1 MTFDWTYVATLFVD
15 SDFWWAVLTVA
26 ELSVAAWVIGL
37 VCGFFLALGK
47 LSTRTWVRYPART
60 YIWFFRAVPLL
71 VLLIFIYNLPQ
82 LAPAT
87 SVVLS
92 GPFAAG
98 LIAMALSESAYIA
111 EIHRGGLLSVP
122 DGQREAGYSLGLG
135 FFAIQRKIVIPQA
148 IRIALPTLSN
158 QYVTIVK
165 LTSLVSV
172 ISLTEILFVGQ
183 QLYTRNF
190 KVLETMLAVAAYY
203 VFIVTIADFALKR
216 LESALDVTRSRD
228 NRPVRTGMALTEDIG
243 SPAIVSGENADSDIP
258 ALELIR
264 LTKRY
269 GGTTVLDDIDVTIQR
284 GQVVSIIGPSGS
296 GKTTLIRSI
305 NGMTNVD
312 AGEVRLSGQTLLK
325 RADGESTRNSH
336 MRPADVARIGM
347 VFQDFQLFPHRTVL
361 QNLLVGPLHH
371 RMADTETLK
380 KQALGLLDRVGMK
393 AHARK
398 YPHQLSGG
406 QKQRV
411 AIARALAMQPE
422 ILVFDE
428 PTSALDPEL
437 IGDILA
443 VIEGLA
449 AEGLTMLIV
458 THEMRFAFRA
468 SDEILFMEHGLIA
481 DSGAPATLKSRDAD
495 SRIGRFLG
503 DMYG

>member
-1 MTFDWTYVATLFVD
+1 MSFDWSYVASLFVNV
-15 SDFWWAVLTVA
+15 DFWWAVLTVA
-26 ELSVAAWVIGL
+26 ELSVAAWVIGV

-47 LSTRTWVRYPART
+47 LSTCRWINVPARI
-60 YIWFFRAVPLL
+60 YIWFFRSVPLL

-87 SVVLS
+87 SAVLS

-183 QLYTRNF
+183 QLYTTNF
-190 KVLETMLAVAAYY
+190 KVLETMLAVAVYY
-203 VFIVTIADFALKR
+203 VFIVTVADIGLKR
-216 LESALDVTRSRD
+216 LERSLDVTRHPGDHRPITVDGSR
-228 NRPVRTGMALTEDIG
+228 NGEYGQQPVA
-243 SPAIVSGENADSDIP
+243 VVNADKEVP
-258 ALELIR
+258 VLELIG
-264 LTKRY
+264 LAKRY
-269 GGTTVLDDIDVTIQR
+269 GQTTVLDGINLTIER
-284 GQVVSIIGPSGS
+284 GQVLSVIGPSGS
-296 GKTTLIRSI
+296 GKTTLIRAI
-305 NGMTNVD
+305 NGMATPD
-312 AGEVRLSGQTLLK
+312 SGEVRLSGETVFSRSRNDASPK
-325 RADGESTRNSH
+325 RQ
-336 MRPADVARIGM
+336 MRPAEVARIGM

-361 QNLLVGPLHH
+361 DNLLIGPTYH
-371 RMADTETLK
+371 RIADRRTLK
-380 KQALGLLDRVGMK
+380 LQALGLLGRVGL
-393 AHARK
+393 AGHAYK

-422 ILVFDE
+422 VLVFDE

-437 IGDILA
+437 IGDVLA
-443 VIEGLA
+443 VIEDLA

-481 DSGAPATLKSRDAD
+481 DSGAPATLKSRGAD

-503 DMYG
+503 DVYG

>member
-1 MTFDWTYVATLFVD
+1 MSFDWSYVASLFVNV
-15 SDFWWAVLTVA
+15 DFWSAVLTVA
-26 ELSVAAWVIGL
+26 ELSVAAWVIGV

-47 LSTRTWVRYPART
+47 LSTRGWLHYPARI
-60 YIWFFRAVPLL
+60 YIWFFRSVPLL

-87 SVVLS
+87 SIVLS
-92 GPFAAG
+92 GPFTAG

-135 FFAIQRKIVIPQA
+135 FFAIQRKIIIPQA

-183 QLYTRNF
+183 QLYTTNF
-190 KVLETMLAVAAYY
+190 KVLETMLAVAVYY
-203 VFIVTIADFALKR
+203 VFIVTVADFGLKR
-216 LESALDVTRSRD
+216 LERSLDVTRHRGDDRPSAAVESVDWERDQHSVAVHDRD
-228 NRPVRTGMALTEDIG
+228 NDG
-243 SPAIVSGENADSDIP
+243 P
-258 ALELIR
+258 ALELIG
-264 LTKRY
+264 LAKRY
-269 GGTTVLDDIDVTIQR
+269 GQATVLADINLTINA
-284 GQVVSIIGPSGS
+284 GQVISVIGPSGS
-296 GKTTLIRSI
+296 GKTTLIRAI
-305 NGMTNVD
+305 NGMATPD
-312 AGEVRLSGQTLLK
+312 AGEVRLSGQTVFCRGSGDTSPK
-325 RADGESTRNSH
+325 RQ
-336 MRPADVARIGM
+336 MRPAEVARIGM

-361 QNLLVGPLHH
+361 DNLLIGPIYH
-371 RMADTETLK
+371 RIADRRTLK
-380 KQALGLLDRVGMK
+380 RQALGLLGRVGMT

-437 IGDILA
+437 IGDVLA
-443 VIEGLA
+443 VIESLS
-449 AEGLTMLIV
+449 AEGLTILIV
-458 THEMRFAFRA
+458 THEMRFAFGA

-481 DSGAPATLKSRDAD
+481 DSGAPATLKARSAE

-503 DMYG
+503 DIYG